1 MINAYNARLNKL
13 HKDIKQLKLE
23 SFPVDN
29 YADPEPIAF
38 AIYFDE
44 DKEHKTLVFSGQH
57 LKNYLEINGNKYKYT
72 DMVYNW
78 DHIQALIVQ
87 ENNIK
92 AIDALP

>member
-23 SFPVDN
+23 SLIDN
-29 YADPEPIAF
+29 YADPGPIAF

-44 DKEHKTLVFSGQH
+44 DKEHKTLVFTDRHSQ
-57 LKNYLEINGNKYKYT
+57 NYLEINGNKYRYA
-72 DMVYNW
+72 DMLYNW
-78 DHIQALIVQ
+78 DLIQALIVQ